1 MLTEFIKNSW
11 DSCVRYFPE
20 DRDTLIGLPYPY
32 IVPTPAGRWNEM
44 YYWDTFFTCK
54 GLLLTGREE
63 LVKNCTD
70 DMLFLVEKFGFT
82 PNGNR
87 TYYLSQSQPPFL
99 SMMVMDV
106 YRTYQDKEWLAKAY
120 DTLKKEYHFW
130 MTRRMTPI
138 GLNQFGVNME
148 YVDDPDRHYESIC
161 RRIGY
166 QVPMEDHREFAENF
180 LADCE
185 SGWDFNPRLFMQQ
198 KQSAYVD
205 LNSNLYLYEKN
216 FAYFAECLE
225 NGETKM
231 WQEAAEHRK
240 QLMNTYFWDG
250 NAFMDYN
257 FVKEKTGSI
266 FSVASFYPLW
276 AGVADE
282 EQAAKTVAILDRI
295 EFEYGVSVC
304 EQNESQG
311 NFQWDYP
318 LGWAPMHYIVI
329 RALDNYGYYEEAAR
343 ICSKYIAAIE
353 KMFEKT
359 GTLWE
364 KYDVHTGDNDVK
376 IDYGSQVMLGWTAGV
391 YLYAKEFLCQKEKKY
406 LPEERD
412 YGI

>member
-304 EQNESQG
+304 EQNESPG

-391 YLYAKEFLCQKEKKY
+391 YLYAKDFLHQGKKK
-406 LPEERD
+406 
-412 YGI
+412 